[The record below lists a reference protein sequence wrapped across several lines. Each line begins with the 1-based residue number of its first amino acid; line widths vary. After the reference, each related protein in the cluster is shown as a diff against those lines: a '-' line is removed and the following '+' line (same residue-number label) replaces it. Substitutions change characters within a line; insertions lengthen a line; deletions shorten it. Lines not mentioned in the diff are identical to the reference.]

1 MNFKETLTK
10 TTNFL
15 NEIPQKIYLLLLLF
29 LDNIAFTKAKN
40 IQCEFM
46 YYYLCNILVCKGLN
60 VYV

>member
-1 MNFKETLTK
+1 MK

-15 NEIPQKIYLLLLLF
+15 NEIPQKNYLLLF

-40 IQCEFM
+40 IQCEFL